1 MTKVPKETSLSA
13 FNKNSLKNTTDVGIG
28 CSTTRSHNLVYKF
41 YSLGK
46 SKGIKNTFFILKLQ
60 LIFFNLKAKVPLSKK
75 LCERN
80 ISWYKTCFSSCTASE
95 QNNVISSVVST
106 SVGCLSWWL
115 QPRLVFSCFS
125 WYLEWYLTE
134 YSALLPDPA
143 KLQDFTL
150 LNDVHALLHNC
161 YTVCHV
167 NTLGVLISDL
177 VLACQTLGTS
187 MICKLIIYR

>member
-1 MTKVPKETSLSA
+1 M
-13 FNKNSLKNTTDVGIG
+13 
-28 CSTTRSHNLVYKF
+28 
-41 YSLGK
+41 
-46 SKGIKNTFFILKLQ
+46 
-60 LIFFNLKAKVPLSKK
+60 PLSKK

-80 ISWYKTCFSSCTASE
+80 ISWYRTCFSSRTASE

-106 SVGCLSWWL
+106 SVWCLSWWL
-115 QPRLVFSCFS
+115 QPRLVFSCFF

-150 LNDVHALLHNC
+150 LNDVHAMLHNC
-161 YTVCHV
+161 YTVCHF

-177 VLACQTLGTS
+177 VLVCQTLVTS
-187 MICKLIIYR
+187 MICKLAIYRLHGQADQGQDWESGTQFQSLLYQWLAVWLWLSHLISLSQRPHL